1 MPACSF
7 VWRNVETAGLG
18 LKIFISWYVQ
28 LWMLLMKPDANAE
41 RVNRPLARGFPE
53 NNTLMDAHWIIFGTQ
68 FSHHPRTESGNWTSQ
83 KILET
88 LDDEEYELARFT
100 ASAVCKFLISV
111 LNTRFLPYLSTDLV
125 LERQTGKGCRECI
138 LGSSHDGKWM
148 SGLDHQSTSWHHYS
162 TVLVVRMSG
171 ESVFAS
177 RRLMYN
183 RINNRIY
190 HIEWLSR
197 FPLRERLAQLI
208 NRALTVDVQIVLNS

>member
-7 VWRNVETAGLG
+7 VWRDVETAGLG

-41 RVNRPLARGFPE
+41 RVNRPLARDFPE

-83 KILET
+83 NFGDSRWRRIWIGQINSYCSMQVSHFSFKHAVSPSPIRRSRFRETDGEGMQGMHFGILSRWKVNAW
-88 LDDEEYELARFT
+88 AR
-100 ASAVCKFLISV
+100 
-111 LNTRFLPYLSTDLV
+111 P
-125 LERQTGKGCRECI
+125 
-138 LGSSHDGKWM
+138 
-148 SGLDHQSTSWHHYS
+148 STSWHHYS

-208 NRALTVDVQIVLNS
+208 NRALTVDVQIVLKS